1 MQIRNII
8 TGSIAGLLL
17 LSAPAFARITT
28 GCGDGAVGFSNGE
41 ASVVLHESGDATFIN
56 EASGRRTYGT
66 WSSSRNGDVQVRWP
80 WGSSVYA
87 GALNHQC
94 DFMF

>member
-1 MQIRNII
+1 MQIRNTIA
-8 TGSIAGLLL
+8 GSIAGLLL

-56 EASGRRTYGT
+56 EASGPQQPVRLPLLR
-66 WSSSRNGDVQVRWP
+66 SSSPGQPRD
-80 WGSSVYA
+80 
-87 GALNHQC
+87 
-94 DFMF
+94 